1 MALAKE
7 TCYTIEDIYNLPEGK
22 RAELI
27 DGQIYFMSP
36 PTYRHQKIVIKLSQ
50 KIANYID
57 SKNWSCEVL
66 PAPFAVF
73 LTKNK
78 KNYVE
83 PDISV
88 ICDKSKLTEKGC
100 TGAPDWIIEVVSPSS
115 KTMDYCTKLF
125 QYRNTGVKEYWIVDP
140 MKNRIT
146 VYNFE
151 ANDIEEYSFSDTV
164 KVSIYEDLTIN
175 FSELS
180 ELLDS

>member
-7 TCYTIEDIYNLPEGK
+7 TNYTIEDIYNLPEGK

-27 DGQIYFMSP
+27 DGQIYFMAP

-57 SKNWSCEVL
+57 SKNGLCEVL

-100 TGAPDWIIEVVSPSS
+100 AGAPDWIIEVVSPSS

-146 VYNFE
+146 VYNFV
-151 ANDIEEYSFSDTV
+151 ADDMEEYTFSDSV
-164 KVSIYEDLTIN
+164 KVGIYEDFAID

-180 ELLDS
+180 ETLNT

>member
-1 MALAKE
+1 MALVKE

-36 PTYRHQKIVIKLSQ
+36 PTYKHQKIISILHA
-50 KIANYID
+50 IIYNYIK
-57 SKNWSCEVL
+57 SKNGSCEVL

-100 TGAPDWIIEVVSPSS
+100 VGSPDWIIEVVSPSS
-115 KTMDYCTKLF
+115 KTMDYHTKLF

-140 MKNRIT
+140 MKNRIM
-146 VYNFE
+146 VHNFKSE
-151 ANDIEEYSFSDTV
+151 TMEEYSFFDSV
-164 KVSIYEDLTIN
+164 KVGIYEDLIID

-180 ELLDS
+180 ETLDI

>member
-27 DGQIYFMSP
+27 DGQIYFMAP

-57 SKNWSCEVL
+57 SKNGSCEVL

-73 LTKNK
+73 LTKNQ

-88 ICDKSKLTEKGC
+88 ICDKSKITKHGC
-100 TGAPDWIIEVVSPSS
+100 VGSPDWIIEIVSPSS
-115 KTMDYCTKLF
+115 RQMDYFTKLF
-125 QYRNTGVKEYWIVDP
+125 KYHSSNVREYWIVDP
-140 MKNRIT
+140 LKNRIM
-146 VYNFE
+146 VYQFE
-151 ANDIEEYSFSDTV
+151 SSTITEYSFSDSI
-164 KVSIYEDLTIN
+164 KVGIYEDLTID

-180 ELLDS
+180 DILDS